1 MCVADSAGK
10 SAFEADPI
18 VMHARLTVIFR
29 DLAWNASVRTVDG
42 LKTSIHDGLR
52 DNVPNIPAVVKIGEW
67 DHFFTGV
74 NKEGRAVTLLCWPG
88 ATIKPW
94 QWLSI
99 LHSTPYMV
107 ACDGYRTRLDG
118 GDSRASAQRQGT
130 RLAAAS
136 ISSIDAMI
144 SSKLGAAPKIM
155 EIVLA

>member
-1 MCVADSAGK
+1 M
-10 SAFEADPI
+10 
-18 VMHARLTVIFR
+18 RLTVIFR

-52 DNVPNIPAVVKIGEW
+52 DNVPNIP
-67 DHFFTGV
+67 
-74 NKEGRAVTLLCWPG
+74 G

-94 QWLSI
+94 QGLISI
-99 LHSTPYMV
+99 LHSTPYVV
-107 ACDGYRTRLDG
+107 ACDEDRTRLDG

-155 EIVLA
+155 EIVWHNLAAGLMAKVPGFADAKSKSGRSRNNRAWRTQSAPNA

>member
-1 MCVADSAGK
+1 
-10 SAFEADPI
+10 
-18 VMHARLTVIFR
+18 MHARLTVIFR
-29 DLAWNASVRTVDG
+29 DLAWNASVQTVDG
-42 LKTSIHDGLR
+42 LKTSIHEGLR
-52 DNVPNIPAVVKIGEW
+52 NNVPNIPAVVKIGEW
-67 DHFFTGV
+67 DHFLPQLTRKGEPSRFFVG
-74 NKEGRAVTLLCWPG
+74 PG

-94 QWLSI
+94 QWLISI

-107 ACDGYRTRLDG
+107 ACDGYRTRSDG